1 MPTEYQTEP
10 TRNHRLDNWLIGLG
24 VALVLVLMVGAFLVG
39 GRVSFSAGEVEMRL
53 ELVKGE
59 GVALTFIPLEG

>member
-1 MPTEYQTEP
+1 MLTDSQTKTKKVP
-10 TRNHRLDNWLIGLG
+10 SLNNWLIGLG
-24 VALVLVLMVGAFLVG
+24 VAGVLFLLVGAFLAG

-59 GVALTFIPLEG
+59 GVALTFTSLDS